1 MKLIAI
7 SGHARSG
14 KDTICTIL
22 RAADAWERSES
33 LRIYF
38 PDKKSFILRCIQT
51 QDLQMLGFRSS
62 YKQIAF
68 ADKLKAI
75 ITIIFNLHSYKDL
88 YNEDIKNSENSLKI
102 KGEDGHILTY
112 REILQKFGTEVG
124 RTIDKDLWI
133 NSLFAD
139 LDKNMN
145 YIITDVRFVNEAEA
159 CLENN
164 ATLIRVN
171 RAINQMQHSSE
182 TDLDDYKSF
191 DYVIN
196 NNGSL
201 EDLIDNV
208 LQLNLT

>member
-14 KDTICTIL
+14 KDTVCIIL
-22 RAADAWERSES
+22 RAADAWENSES

-51 QDLQMLGFRSS
+51 QDLQLLEFHSS
-62 YKQIAF
+62 YKQVAF
-68 ADKLKAI
+68 ADKLKAVLS
-75 ITIIFNLHSYKDL
+75 IIFNLGSYRNL
-88 YNEDIKNSENSLKI
+88 YNENIKNSENSLKI

-112 REILQKFGTEVG
+112 RELLQKFGTEVG

-133 NSLFAD
+133 NSLFLN
-139 LDKNMN
+139 LDRNSN
-145 YIITDVRFVNEAEA
+145 YIITDVRFINEAEA
-159 CLENN
+159 CLENE
-164 ATLIRVN
+164 AILIRVN
-171 RAINQMQHSSE
+171 RNTNQMQHSSE

-191 DYVIN
+191 DYTIE

-208 LQLNLT
+208 LQLNLV